1 MIDLVQHQK
10 ELLKCNKCED
20 MIGSPIV
27 GNPVKSKIILIG
39 QAPGIKE
46 GDLKKPFAWT
56 AGKNMFKWFLSIGLN
71 EQKFRENV
79 YMAAVCRCY
88 PGKNISGSGDRVPSE
103 IEIKKCSSWLN
114 QEIDFLK
121 PNLIIPVG
129 KLAISQFLSFEKL
142 NDVVGKKIKFRRNNS
157 SIDIVALPHPSGLST
172 WYKKDPGKK
181 LLINALNIIKKS
193 KSWQLILK
201 K

>member
-1 MIDLVQHQK
+1 
-10 ELLKCNKCED
+10 

-27 GNPVKSKIILIG
+27 GNPVQSKIILIG
-39 QAPGIKE
+39 QAPGVKE

-71 EQKFRENV
+71 EQRFRENV

-129 KLAISQFLSFEKL
+129 KIAISQFLIFEKL
-142 NDVVGKKIKFRRNNS
+142 NDVVGKKIKLKRNNS
-157 SIDIVALPHPSGLST
+157 LIDIVALPHPSGLST

-181 LLINALNIIKKS
+181 LLIDALNIIKKS

>member
-142 NDVVGKKIKFRRNNS
+142 SDVVGKKIKFRRNNS

>member
-10 ELLKCNKCED
+10 KLLKCNKCED

-142 NDVVGKKIKFRRNNS
+142 NDVVGKKIKLKRNNS
-157 SIDIVALPHPSGLST
+157 LIDIVALPHPSGLST

-181 LLINALNIIKKS
+181 LLVDALNIIKNS

>member
-10 ELLKCNKCED
+10 TLLKCTKCKD

-27 GNPVKSKIILIG
+27 GNPVQSKIILIG
-39 QAPGIKE
+39 QAPGVKE

-71 EQKFRENV
+71 EQRFRENV

-103 IEIKKCSSWLN
+103 IEIKKCSNWLN
-114 QEIDFLK
+114 QEIDYLK

-129 KLAISQFLSFEKL
+129 KIAISQFLIFEKL
-142 NDVVGKKIKFRRNNS
+142 NDVVGKKIKLKRNNS
-157 SIDIVALPHPSGLST
+157 LIDIVALPHPSGLST

-181 LLINALNIIKKS
+181 LLIDALNIIKKS

>member
-1 MIDLVQHQK
+1 VIDLVQHQK
-10 ELLKCNKCED
+10 KLLKCNKCED

>member
-10 ELLKCNKCED
+10 ELLKCNRCKD

>member
-1 MIDLVQHQK
+1 
-10 ELLKCNKCED
+10 

-39 QAPGIKE
+39 QAPGVKE

-142 NDVVGKKIKFRRNNS
+142 NDVVGKKIKLRSNNS

-181 LLINALNIIKKS
+181 LFINAYPIIKKS

>member
-1 MIDLVQHQK
+1 
-10 ELLKCNKCED
+10 

-27 GNPVKSKIILIG
+27 GNPVQSKIILIG
-39 QAPGIKE
+39 QAPGVKE

-71 EQKFRENV
+71 EQRFRENV

-103 IEIKKCSSWLN
+103 IEIKKCSNWLN
-114 QEIDFLK
+114 QEIDYLK

-129 KLAISQFLSFEKL
+129 KIAISQFLIFEKL
-142 NDVVGKKIKFRRNNS
+142 NDVVGKKIKLKRNNS
-157 SIDIVALPHPSGLST
+157 LIDIVALPHPSGLST

-181 LLINALNIIKKS
+181 LLIDALNIIKKS